1 MNDTEGMSER
11 PEIIAERLFF
21 VDGDK
26 DKPAV
31 ILRLWRPYQPEGEYA
46 RGGFE
51 VVTSDG
57 SRKIEVPG
65 GVDTL
70 DCIVDALSLA
80 GSIIQGLNESIF
92 HGGLRWEASP
102 EGGPGLGLPTI
113 EKSWLHR

>member
-1 MNDTEGMSER
+1 MNDTEGMSEK

-21 VDGDK
+21 VDGNK

-31 ILRLWRPYQPEGEYA
+31 VLRLWRPYQPEGEYA

-57 SRKIEVPG
+57 SQKMEVPG
-65 GVDTL
+65 IDTL
-70 DCIVDALSLA
+70 DCIVAALSLA